1 MNRKAVIY
9 SRVSTNEQTV
19 ENQLRVLREVA
30 EKRGLE
36 VVREISDEGISGAK
50 GRNERPGFDEL
61 IKGSV
66 KNEWDIILV
75 WDVSRLGRS
84 LKHLVSFLEDIQSA
98 RCDMYIHQ
106 SGIDTSTASGKM
118 MFGML
123 SVFSEFERSM
133 IRERVI
139 AGQQRAVA
147 NGVKLGRKTNVNDGI
162 ITAVYH
168 MRQNNV
174 PIKRIA
180 KDLQIGVGTV
190 YKILDKVAQW
200 IMNSIED
207 FKKIEIIHWVSVCIS
222 SKTRHTL

>member
-75 WDVSRLGRS
+75 WDVTRLGRS

-98 RCDMYIHQ
+98 HCDMYIHQ

-190 YKILDKVAQW
+190 YKILDKVA
-200 IMNSIED
+200 
-207 FKKIEIIHWVSVCIS
+207 
-222 SKTRHTL
+222 

>member
-1 MNRKAVIY
+1 MNRAVIY

-50 GRNERPGFDEL
+50 GRDERQGFDEL

-190 YKILDKVAQW
+190 YKILDKVA
-200 IMNSIED
+200 
-207 FKKIEIIHWVSVCIS
+207 
-222 SKTRHTL
+222 

>member
-1 MNRKAVIY
+1 MNRAVIY

-50 GRNERPGFDEL
+50 GRDERQGFDEL

-98 RCDMYIHQ
+98 HCDMYIHQ

-190 YKILDKVAQW
+190 YKVLEQVKVA
-200 IMNSIED
+200 
-207 FKKIEIIHWVSVCIS
+207 
-222 SKTRHTL
+222 

>member
-1 MNRKAVIY
+1 MNREAVIY

-98 RCDMYIHQ
+98 HCDMYIHQ

-139 AGQQRAVA
+139 AGQQRAKA
-147 NGVKLGRKTNVNDGI
+147 EGKHIGRPTNVNDGI
-162 ITAVYH
+162 INAVYQL
-168 MRQNNV
+168 RQNNV
-174 PIKRIA
+174 PISRIA

-190 YKILDKVAQW
+190 YKILDKVA
-200 IMNSIED
+200 
-207 FKKIEIIHWVSVCIS
+207 
-222 SKTRHTL
+222 

>member
-19 ENQLRVLREVA
+19 ENQLKVLREVA

-50 GRNERPGFDEL
+50 GRDERPGFDEL

-98 RCDMYIHQ
+98 HCDMYIHQ
-106 SGIDTSTASGKM
+106 SGIDTSTPSGKM

-147 NGVKLGRKTNVNDGI
+147 NGIKLGRKTNVNDGI

-190 YKILDKVAQW
+190 YKVLDLYKVA
-200 IMNSIED
+200 
-207 FKKIEIIHWVSVCIS
+207 
-222 SKTRHTL
+222 

>member
-9 SRVSTNEQTV
+9 SRVSTNEQTID
-19 ENQLRVLREVA
+19 NQLKVLREIA

-50 GRNERPGFDEL
+50 GRDDRKGFNEL
-61 IKGSV
+61 IVGSIQ
-66 KNEWDIILV
+66 KEWDIILC

-98 RCDMYIHQ
+98 KCDLYIHQ
-106 SGIDTSTASGKM
+106 SGIDTSTPSGKM

-139 AGQQRAVA
+139 AGQQRAKA
-147 NGVKLGRKTNVNDGI
+147 EGKHIGRKSNLTDGVR
-162 ITAVYH
+162 TAVYQL
-168 MRQNNV
+168 RQNNV

-190 YKILDKVAQW
+190 YKVLEHYKVA
-200 IMNSIED
+200 
-207 FKKIEIIHWVSVCIS
+207 
-222 SKTRHTL
+222 

>member
-50 GRNERPGFDEL
+50 GRDERQGFDEL

-98 RCDMYIHQ
+98 HCDMYIHQ
-106 SGIDTSTASGKM
+106 SGIDTSTPSGKM

-139 AGQQRAVA
+139 AGQQRAKSE
-147 NGVKLGRKTNVNDGI
+147 GKHIGRPTNVNDGI
-162 ITAVYH
+162 INAVYQL
-168 MRQNNV
+168 RQNNV
-174 PIKRIA
+174 PISRIA

-190 YKILDKVAQW
+190 YKILDKVA
-200 IMNSIED
+200 
-207 FKKIEIIHWVSVCIS
+207 
-222 SKTRHTL
+222 

>member
-9 SRVSTNEQTV
+9 SRVSTNDQTID
-19 ENQLRVLREVA
+19 NQLKVLREIA
-30 EKRGLE
+30 NKRGLE
-36 VVREISDEGISGAK
+36 VIREISDEGISGAK
-50 GRNERPGFDEL
+50 GRDERKGFDEL
-61 IKGSV
+61 IKGSI

-98 RCDMYIHQ
+98 KCDLYIHQ

-118 MFGML
+118 MFQLL

-139 AGQQRAVA
+139 AGQQRAKA
-147 NGVKLGRKTNVNDGI
+147 EGKHIGRKSNLTDGVK
-162 ITAVYH
+162 TAVYQL
-168 MRQNNV
+168 RQNNV

-190 YKILDKVAQW
+190 YKVLEHYKVA
-200 IMNSIED
+200 
-207 FKKIEIIHWVSVCIS
+207 
-222 SKTRHTL
+222 

>member
-19 ENQLRVLREVA
+19 ENQLKVLREVV

-50 GRNERPGFDEL
+50 GRDERPGFDEL

-75 WDVSRLGRS
+75 WDVTRLGRS

-98 RCDMYIHQ
+98 HCDMYIHQ

-174 PIKRIA
+174 SIKRIA

-190 YKILDKVAQW
+190 YKILDKVA
-200 IMNSIED
+200 
-207 FKKIEIIHWVSVCIS
+207 
-222 SKTRHTL
+222 

>member
-19 ENQLRVLREVA
+19 ENQLKVLREVA

-50 GRNERPGFDEL
+50 GRDERQGFDEL

-190 YKILDKVAQW
+190 YKILDEVA
-200 IMNSIED
+200 
-207 FKKIEIIHWVSVCIS
+207 
-222 SKTRHTL
+222 

>member
-9 SRVSTNEQTV
+9 SRVSTNDQTV
-19 ENQLRVLREVA
+19 DNQLKVLREVA
-30 EKRGLE
+30 ERKGLE

-50 GRNERPGFDEL
+50 GRDERKGFDEL
-61 IKGSV
+61 IKGAV
-66 KNEWDIILV
+66 RKEFDIILV

-84 LKHLVSFLEDIQSA
+84 LKHLVSFLDDIQSA
-98 RCDMYIHQ
+98 RCDLYIHQ
-106 SGIDTSTASGKM
+106 SGLDTSTASGKM
-118 MFGML
+118 MFQMIG
-123 SVFSEFERSM
+123 VFSEFERSM

-190 YKILDKVAQW
+190 YKILDKVA
-200 IMNSIED
+200 
-207 FKKIEIIHWVSVCIS
+207 
-222 SKTRHTL
+222 

>member
-1 MNRKAVIY
+1 MNRAVIY

-19 ENQLRVLREVA
+19 ENQLRVLREEA

-50 GRNERPGFDEL
+50 GRDERLGFDEL

-98 RCDMYIHQ
+98 HCDMYIHQ

-174 PIKRIA
+174 SIKRIA

-190 YKILDKVAQW
+190 YKILDKVA
-200 IMNSIED
+200 
-207 FKKIEIIHWVSVCIS
+207 
-222 SKTRHTL
+222 

>member
-9 SRVSTNEQTV
+9 SRVSTNDQTI
-19 ENQLRVLREVA
+19 ENQLQVLREVA
-30 EKRGLE
+30 EKKGYD
-36 VVREISDEGISGAK
+36 VVSEISDEGISGAK
-50 GRNERPGFDEL
+50 GRDARKGFDEL
-61 IKGSV
+61 ITGSIR
-66 KNEWDIILV
+66 KEWDIILV

-84 LKHLVSFLEDIQSA
+84 LKHLVSFLEDVQSA
-98 RCDMYIHQ
+98 KCDLYIHQ

-139 AGQQRAVA
+139 AGQQRAKA
-147 NGVKLGRKTNVNDGI
+147 EGKHIGRKSNLTDGVK
-162 ITAVYH
+162 TAVYQL
-168 MRQNNV
+168 RQNNV

-190 YKILDKVAQW
+190 YKVLEHYKVA
-200 IMNSIED
+200 
-207 FKKIEIIHWVSVCIS
+207 
-222 SKTRHTL
+222 

>member
-1 MNRKAVIY
+1 MHKKAVIY

-19 ENQLRVLREVA
+19 DNQLKVLREVA

-36 VVREISDEGISGAK
+36 VVREISDEGISGAT
-50 GRNERPGFDEL
+50 GRDARKGFDEL
-61 IKGSV
+61 IKGSI

-98 RCDMYIHQ
+98 NCDMYIHQ
-106 SGIDTSTASGKM
+106 SGIDTSTPSGKM

-139 AGQQRAVA
+139 AGQQRAKSE
-147 NGVKLGRKTNVNDGI
+147 GKHIGRPTNVNDGI
-162 ITAVYH
+162 ITAAYQL
-168 MRQNNV
+168 RQNNV

-190 YKILDKVAQW
+190 YKILDKVA
-200 IMNSIED
+200 
-207 FKKIEIIHWVSVCIS
+207 
-222 SKTRHTL
+222 

>member
-66 KNEWDIILV
+66 KNQWDIILV

-98 RCDMYIHQ
+98 HCDMYIHQ

-139 AGQQRAVA
+139 AGQQRAKSE
-147 NGVKLGRKTNVNDGI
+147 GKHIGRPTNVNDGI
-162 ITAVYH
+162 INAVYQL
-168 MRQNNV
+168 RQNNV
-174 PIKRIA
+174 PISRIA

-190 YKILDKVAQW
+190 YKILDKVA
-200 IMNSIED
+200 
-207 FKKIEIIHWVSVCIS
+207 
-222 SKTRHTL
+222 

>member
-1 MNRKAVIY
+1 MNRAVIY

-98 RCDMYIHQ
+98 HCDMYIHQ

-190 YKILDKVAQW
+190 YKILDKVA
-200 IMNSIED
+200 
-207 FKKIEIIHWVSVCIS
+207 
-222 SKTRHTL
+222 